1 VGALVSLAVFG
12 VKEALIADGAL
23 VRPLG
28 TLEVGFRMTS
38 KGMSMGQLRQR
49 LRQRLT

>member
-1 VGALVSLAVFG
+1 VGSLVPLAVFE
-12 VKEALIADGAL
+12 VKEALVADGAL

-38 KGMSMGQLRQR
+38 KV
-49 LRQRLT
+49 